1 MACKKSELVAVIN
14 SYATARASGDG
25 ILIQSAASML
35 QGLLDSLEYVPE
47 ELVEKAEEGEEL
59 EGVG

>member
-14 SYATARASGDG
+14 SYTAARLSGDG

-35 QGLLDSLEYVPE
+35 QGLLDSLDYAPE
-47 ELVEKAEEGEEL
+47 EQAEENEEM